1 MRNCSHN
8 KIVCIKYDTARLNGL
23 NIYQSS
29 GKDNLDN
36 CIANISKS
44 GNWKSTAVI
53 SVPSSLII
61 IISFLPKLHLTRY
74 SITDFLLHIIKV
86 LYDLT
91 LVDEPAKPVGAMAV
105 REMKI
110 IPDKVGVVRLAF
122 LNLSIGIE
130 VGDSQGVGVQ
140 SPQRNVF
147 LFQGVVCG
155 LFTLISAHKNILL
168 LIPARSS
175 KGHEEF

>member
-1 MRNCSHN
+1 
-8 KIVCIKYDTARLNGL
+8 
-23 NIYQSS
+23 
-29 GKDNLDN
+29 
-36 CIANISKS
+36 
-44 GNWKSTAVI
+44 
-53 SVPSSLII
+53 
-61 IISFLPKLHLTRY
+61 
-74 SITDFLLHIIKV
+74 
-86 LYDLT
+86 
-91 LVDEPAKPVGAMAV
+91 MAV